1 MCCLCSSQG
10 GRASCRPRRTLGAND
25 SSISPIISSHCVGT
39 SRQQH
44 TRVAVCCTPSAAC
57 THTPCDGR
65 SRYIDAGTDT
75 QGDTTYKM
83 HEHYMFI
90 EAEHN
95 PEQAPV
101 LLWSNGGEFSP
112 RLEFVRAAVLPAPL
126 TCRCRSRTG
135 GVLVF
140 RVVRGAGAVHAG

>member
-1 MCCLCSSQG
+1 MYG
-10 GRASCRPRRTLGAND
+10 F
-25 SSISPIISSHCVGT
+25 
-39 SRQQH
+39 
-44 TRVAVCCTPSAAC
+44 TPY
-57 THTPCDGR
+57 TVWLGR

-101 LLWSNGGEFSP
+101 FLWSNGGKHLNLP
-112 RLEFVRAAVLPAPL
+112 RRTCAPAAVLPAQ
-126 TCRCRSRTG
+126 
-135 GVLVF
+135 
-140 RVVRGAGAVHAG
+140 GAWPSS